1 VVFYA
6 NDKVDLSQ
14 SDPIEEPD
22 EHNFRHEGEL
32 TITLSDDDTTYLSL
46 LLSLSEESQRRILAT
61 IRYGN
66 YSVPTQRYS
75 SGLFSNW

>member
-1 VVFYA
+1 MIFYA

-14 SDPIEEPD
+14 SDSIEEPD
-22 EHNFRHEGEL
+22 EHNFRHEEEL
-32 TITLSDDDTTYLSL
+32 TITLSDDDTMYLSQL
-46 LLSLSEESQRRILAT
+46 LCLSEESQRRILAT

-66 YSVPTQRYS
+66 DSVRTQRYS